1 MSFLNYYEYI
11 PGEYQDVSREPLSA
25 AGPDPAWFLD
35 TNGVKLAGYNVEL
48 WDAVSGGVQL
58 LEGTDYSLVYQ
69 DAEKSLSEGQPIW
82 AGYQVITPIYQDVSL
97 YLTIRMIGGYTVYHG
112 DTVTGVIIEDYGDE
126 FQRVIKWDTGLMT
139 VLIYRELEFTITTA
153 SGVLFRNDTALDETL
168 ITLLEPF
175 AGDGH
180 DLVAIS
186 TTASSPFNIIAIRP
200 NYMTTSSIKFLAHS
214 SVSQTINPYVRA
226 EITGRWK

>member
-11 PGEYQDVSREPLSA
+11 PGEYQDVSRDPLSA

-48 WDAVSGGVQL
+48 WDSVSGGVQL

-82 AGYQVITPIYQDVSL
+82 AGYQIITPIYQDVSL

-112 DTVTGVIIEDYGDE
+112 DTVTGVIVEDSEING
-126 FQRVIKWDTGLMT
+126 QRVVKWDTGLMI
-139 VLIYRELEFTITTA
+139 IYLVYFESIAVSILVTNEFGSTSGDIFYADFLTIYA
-153 SGVLFRNDTALDETL
+153 V
-168 ITLLEPF
+168 PF
-175 AGDGH
+175 
-180 DLVAIS
+180 VSNPAIS
-186 TTASSPFNIIAIRP
+186 HVTNGVSPKNLTSTESQIETRVYYRNPGTNISFRWTAI
-200 NYMTTSSIKFLAHS
+200 
-214 SVSQTINPYVRA
+214 
-226 EITGRWK
+226 GRWK